1 MSKAIHSSDVILDAA
16 RTLVLRRG
24 VQNASVSAISK
35 QSGAPVG
42 SLYHQFGSR
51 DDLVAALWVRAVRR
65 SQAAFLGAARH
76 PDPRRAAVD
85 AALSIHDFVRE
96 HPEDARLLA
105 SFRREDLLH
114 DATSRRLRRELDEL
128 NRPLA
133 EAVTD
138 LARRV
143 FGRATPETVERT
155 TLAVVDMPLGAM
167 RRHLVAGT
175 EPPARLR
182 ELLETA
188 VRAVLDTRSRR

>member
-1 MSKAIHSSDVILDAA
+1 MPKALHSTDAILDAA

-24 VQNASVSAISK
+24 VQNASVAAISL
-35 QSGAPVG
+35 QSGAPEG
-42 SLYHQFGSR
+42 SLYHQYGSR

-65 SQAAFLGAARH
+65 SQAAFLAAARH

-114 DATSRRLRRELDEL
+114 DATSRRLTRELDDL
-128 NRPLA
+128 NRPLFD
-133 EAVTD
+133 AVKE

-143 FGRATPETVERT
+143 FGRATTETVERT
-155 TLAVVDMPLGAM
+155 TLAVIDLPIGAM

-175 EPPARLR
+175 DPPARLR
-182 ELLETA
+182 EQLETA
-188 VRAVLDTRSRR
+188 VRAVLEARTGR